1 MRELALSLFFCY
13 DTVVITINTMPP
25 QIKGINL
32 GYIQDKFPN
41 FDTDYNKSWRA
52 IIKKRLATLA
62 AAHSTSSK
70 LTGIKQECS
79 QYFPYLN
86 EQELGVIQDRISG
99 AFRKNLGHPDW
110 NPWRSQ
116 LPKIFEG
123 SELDEQTMLTIFET
137 SAETDEPIS
146 ISKVPKTQTFT
157 VIVSSDNGEQVF
169 RWTGVPKDLA
179 MTSISELTK
188 ALA

>member
-1 MRELALSLFFCY
+1 
-13 DTVVITINTMPP
+13 MPP

-32 GYIQDKFPN
+32 TYIQTKYPN
-41 FDTDYNKSWRA
+41 FEIEYIKSWRQ
-52 IIKKRLATLA
+52 IVKNRLATLSA
-62 AAHSTSSK
+62 SNSSSSK
-70 LTGIKQECS
+70 LTGIKKECS
-79 QYFPYLN
+79 HFFSNFKFN
-86 EQELGVIQDRISG
+86 EQELGVVQDRVSG
-99 AFRKNLGHPDW
+99 DFRKSLGHPDW
-110 NPWRSQ
+110 DPWRSK

-123 SELDEQTMLTIFET
+123 VEIDNKRMLTIFET
-137 SAETDEPIS
+137 SADTDEPIS

>member
-1 MRELALSLFFCY
+1 MISLSL
-13 DTVVITINTMPP
+13 ILNIMPP

-41 FDTDYNKSWRA
+41 FDTDYNLSWRS
-52 IIKKRLATLA
+52 IIKRRLVTLA

-79 QYFPYLN
+79 HYFPYLN

-123 SELDEQTMLTIFET
+123 SELDDQRMLTIFET

-169 RWTGVPKDLA
+169 RLTGVPKDLA